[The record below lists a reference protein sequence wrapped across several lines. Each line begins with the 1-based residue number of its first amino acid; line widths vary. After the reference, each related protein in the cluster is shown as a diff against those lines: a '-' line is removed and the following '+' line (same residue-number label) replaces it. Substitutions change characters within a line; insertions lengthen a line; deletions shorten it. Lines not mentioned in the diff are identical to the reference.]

1 MILSRTGGLQ
11 RQSNLF
17 PFFLSL
23 SLDVKH
29 ELKIHIL
36 DILNAVYLLLVQIGC
51 FIFLKSFVILQQITP
66 CRTDMVRK
74 EDRRKSS
81 SIYYGTRPHRCNNGR
96 I

>member
-23 SLDVKH
+23 SLDIKH

-51 FIFLKSFVILQQITP
+51 FYIFKKFCILQQITP

-74 EDRRKSS
+74 EGYILFIS
-81 SIYYGTRPHRCNNGR
+81 
-96 I
+96 